1 MVRGF
6 ATQPLKVTLL
16 SVTTLFTALITALFC
31 SVGYADRAENFSL
44 LDHTG
49 KSHELYYNRDAAAI
63 VIMMQGNGCPVVR
76 DSLAEYQA
84 LSEQYGAQNV
94 KFLLLNSNL
103 EDDRPAIAKEAAEW
117 GINLPILDD
126 DTQIIGES
134 LNVNH
139 NGEVLLINPENWEI
153 VYRGPINDGFT
164 DEPQNAG
171 TQQHYLANALAKLL
185 SGAELEP
192 AQVESAGCPINF
204 PQRGLQHANIS
215 YAETIA
221 PLLQENCVHCHVE
234 GGIGPWA
241 MTSYNMVRGFAPMI
255 REVVRT
261 KRMPPWHADP
271 HIGDWQGDRSLAA
284 EDVRTLVHWIEAGA
298 PRGEGDDPL
307 ESLAPL
313 SDAWPLGTPDLVI
326 EIPGYEVPAS
336 GTVDYQFPYVKNEL
350 DHGVWITAATV
361 LPGDRSVVHHVLA
374 GSVEGDAPPN
384 REDSVMQNYIIGYA
398 PGVESYVM
406 PEGTGVYIAPG
417 GFFTFQL
424 HYTPT
429 GKVTLDQSRM
439 GLYLSATPPENFL
452 RHQVVVSPTISI
464 PPNTSEHAE
473 AAYYQFQDD
482 AIIHTLFPHSHYR
495 GRASTFEIE
504 YPDGRLE
511 TILSVP
517 NYDFNWQRGYNPVEP
532 IEVPAGSR
540 LIHRTVYDNSA
551 QNPAN
556 PDPNKTVGWGLQ
568 SWDEML
574 YGAFSYSWVRETT
587 ANPIHDKQLS
597 EVTRFIGFLDK
608 DMDGKLSWDEMPQQF
623 KQRLGLG
630 IIAIDKNGD
639 GGLDIQEFVDMQQLM
654 AGGAK

>member
-16 SVTTLFTALITALFC
+16 SVTALVTALFC
-31 SVGYADRAENFSL
+31 SLGYADRAENFRL

-49 KSHELYYNRDAAAI
+49 KAHELYYNRDAAAI

-84 LSEQYGAQNV
+84 LSDQYVAQNV

-126 DTQIIGES
+126 DTQIIGEA
-134 LNVNH
+134 LNVDH
-139 NGEVLLINPENWEI
+139 NGEVLVINPENWEI

-164 DEPQNAG
+164 DEPENAG
-171 TQQHYLANALAKLL
+171 AQQHYLANALAKLL
-185 SGAELEP
+185 SGGEPEP
-192 AQVESAGCPINF
+192 ARVESGGCPINF

-221 PLLQENCVHCHVE
+221 PLLKENCVHCHVE

-241 MTSYNMVRGFAPMI
+241 MTSYNMIRGFAPMI

-298 PRGEGDDPL
+298 PRGEGNDPL
-307 ESLAPL
+307 ESVAPL
-313 SDAWPLGTPDLVI
+313 SDEWPLGTPDLVV

-374 GSVEGDAPPN
+374 GSIEGDAPPN

-398 PGVESYVM
+398 PGAESYVM

-429 GKVTLDQSRM
+429 GKVTLDHSKM

-495 GRASTFEIE
+495 GRASTFEVE

-511 TILSVP
+511 TVLSVP

-556 PDPNKTVGWGLQ
+556 PDPNKTVSWGLQ

-574 YGAFSYSWVRETT
+574 YGAFSYSWAHETT
-587 ANPIHDKQLS
+587 ENPIHDRQLS
-597 EVTRFIGFLDK
+597 GVTQFIGFLDK

-639 GGLDIQEFVDMQQLM
+639 GGLDIQEFVNMQQLM